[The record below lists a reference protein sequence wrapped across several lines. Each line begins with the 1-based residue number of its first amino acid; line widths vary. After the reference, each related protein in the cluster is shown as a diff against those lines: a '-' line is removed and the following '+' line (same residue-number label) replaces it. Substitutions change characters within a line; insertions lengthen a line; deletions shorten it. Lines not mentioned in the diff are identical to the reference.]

1 MISLN
6 VCICRMQEEKVSESL
21 TKWFLHYLVLLRS
34 EGKVHAQN
42 KFGIYNKPVQQHD
55 YQFQFGTKHTNC

>member
-1 MISLN
+1 
-6 VCICRMQEEKVSESL
+6 MQEEKVSESL